1 MEKIYTI
8 IVAAGK
14 GTRRNTAHSKV
25 VQKIYDKEMIV
36 RVAELARKISGD
48 NVISVVGYKK
58 EEIKEALKDFN
69 IKYVYQEE
77 LLRNR

>member
-14 GTRRNTAHSKV
+14 GTRMNTTHSKV
-25 VQKIYDKEMIV
+25 VQKLYDKEMIV

-48 NVISVVGYKK
+48 NVIAVVGYKK

-69 IKYVYQEE
+69 IKYVYQKE

>member
-14 GTRRNTAHSKV
+14 GTRMNTAHSKV

-48 NVISVVGYKK
+48 NVIAVVGYKK
-58 EEIKEALKDFN
+58 EEVKE
-69 IKYVYQEE
+69 
-77 LLRNR
+77 

>member
-14 GTRRNTAHSKV
+14 GMRMNTNHSKL
-25 VQKIYDKEMIV
+25 VQKIYDKEMVV

-48 NVISVVGYKK
+48 NVIAVVGYKK
-58 EEIKEALKDFN
+58 RRSKRSFKRF
-69 IKYVYQEE
+69 
-77 LLRNR
+77 